1 MRRRTV
7 ALSDIAQHFLT
18 VAVVAAG
25 IAGMSWYGRRQRGT
39 SSGRQFD
46 IALSVAV
53 WALWVSYQAYDYIK
67 YGFEPE
73 NTLPLQMCDLV
84 AVFAALVF
92 VRPTR
97 KLQSLTYFWG
107 LALSTQAIITPDLAG
122 GPDSIAFWWFWLY
135 HLLVV
140 GAGVYVVAVQGFR
153 PQWPDLRFALAAGLV
168 YVIVIFTIDAIF
180 DLNYGYLGR
189 ATPSRPTILDLLGP
203 WPIRCV
209 VMVLLGSAAMTA
221 LWLPWL
227 AVRRPQPATRAGL
240 EA

>member
-1 MRRRTV
+1 MLSITHHVITVTTVAACIAVMCWFGRRNRGTQAGRRIGV
-7 ALSDIAQHFLT
+7 ALSL
-18 VAVVAAG
+18 
-25 IAGMSWYGRRQRGT
+25 
-39 SSGRQFD
+39 
-46 IALSVAV
+46 AV
-53 WALWVSYQAYDYIK
+53 WALWISYQVYDYVQ

-73 NTLPLQMCDLV
+73 NTLPLQMCDLT

-97 KLQSLTYFWG
+97 QLQSLTYFWA

-153 PQWPDLRFALAAGLV
+153 PEWPDLRFALVAGLV
-168 YVIVIFTIDAIF
+168 YAVVIFAIDALF
-180 DLNYGYLGR
+180 GLNYGYLGR
-189 ATPSRPTILDLLGP
+189 ATPSRPTILDVLGP

-209 VMVLLGSAAMTA
+209 FMVLLGSAAMTV

-227 AVRRPQPATRAGL
+227 LVRRSEAAREFRTR
-240 EA
+240 